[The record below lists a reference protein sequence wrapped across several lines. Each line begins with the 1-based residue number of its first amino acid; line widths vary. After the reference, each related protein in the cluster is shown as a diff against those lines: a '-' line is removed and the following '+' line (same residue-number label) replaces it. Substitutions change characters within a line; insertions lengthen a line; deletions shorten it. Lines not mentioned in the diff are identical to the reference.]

1 MHCTACK
8 RNMSIREDR
17 LKELEASACGYC
29 YASVDG
35 DPEARIHVE
44 RVWNGQVQVYDRYRF
59 HGKSRSRLHGVWTN
73 MRERC
78 NNPKSKKYPGYGGR
92 DIPVTVDPAWDNF
105 LTFARWAEERLPS
118 LRSGNTRSCGCLA
131 SETTRARTT
140 THGDHKTRL
149 YGIWSS
155 MKYRRKNTT
164 HRNAH
169 RYSLKGVTVCDGWQ
183 NFVAFRGWALAN
195 GYMDGKEIDRIDTNL
210 GYSPDNCRWV
220 TKLENL
226 DNRAKYL
233 PADLEEWLHAHAR
246 RTDSSPYE
254 VIKAALEAYL
264 DVSRIRA

>member
-1 MHCTACK
+1 MTSERKGSAK
-8 RNMSIREDR
+8 RPPAAVGDVYERLTIIEFLDR
-17 LKELEASACGYC
+17 RQNSKGEWIPWVLVECSCENRTRKE
-29 YASVDG
+29 
-35 DPEARIHVE
+35 I
-44 RVWNGQVQVYDRYRF
+44 
-59 HGKSRSRLHGVWTN
+59 
-73 MRERC
+73 
-78 NNPKSKKYPGYGGR
+78 
-92 DIPVTVDPAWDNF
+92 
-105 LTFARWAEERLPS
+105 RLPS

-155 MKYRRKNTT
+155 MKYRCKNTT

-169 RYSLKGVTVCDGWQ
+169 RYSLKGVTVCNEWQ

-233 PADLEEWLHAHAR
+233 PADLEEWLYAHAR

-264 DVSRIRA
+264 DVSRTRA